1 MILNREGESTFRRSN
16 KNAAAGDTSLG
27 LSPHVDG
34 GSVERW
40 LGENY
45 QHVYR
50 SLFKGNWKGLQ
61 SFQGEFRTEVEGIDS
76 PAYVVHL
83 EHGRDGQP

>member
-1 MILNREGESTFRRSN
+1 MTYADRVRMRQP
-16 KNAAAGDTSLG
+16 GDTSLG

-50 SLFKGNWKGLQ
+50 SLFKGN
-61 SFQGEFRTEVEGIDS
+61 
-76 PAYVVHL
+76 
-83 EHGRDGQP
+83 